1 MTTDINLYSAFL
13 VGLMGGVHCIGM
25 CGPVVGAI
33 SVGLPG
39 NVQVNL
45 MRSLPF
51 VLSYNLGRI
60 SSYTFAGV
68 LAGALGD
75 FLEGLGSMHIT
86 RGIMQLLAGIIMIL
100 LGLYLGGWWM
110 ILTRLEKTGL
120 YFWKLIEPV
129 GRRVLPI
136 SNPVQAYIAGLVWGW
151 LPCGL
156 VYTVL
161 IWSLTAGGMVQGGLL
176 MLSFGLGTLPLLLV
190 MGVAAARISSL
201 VRHPLV
207 RAAAGGLV
215 SVFGLYML
223 VLALQ
228 VLLS

>member
-1 MTTDINLYSAFL
+1 
-13 VGLMGGVHCIGM
+13 
-25 CGPVVGAI
+25 
-33 SVGLPG
+33 
-39 NVQVNL
+39 
-45 MRSLPF
+45 
-51 VLSYNLGRI
+51 
-60 SSYTFAGV
+60 
-68 LAGALGD
+68 
-75 FLEGLGSMHIT
+75 
-86 RGIMQLLAGIIMIL
+86 
-100 LGLYLGGWWM
+100 M
-110 ILTRLEKTGL
+110 ILTKLEKTGL

-201 VRHPLV
+201 VRHPLA